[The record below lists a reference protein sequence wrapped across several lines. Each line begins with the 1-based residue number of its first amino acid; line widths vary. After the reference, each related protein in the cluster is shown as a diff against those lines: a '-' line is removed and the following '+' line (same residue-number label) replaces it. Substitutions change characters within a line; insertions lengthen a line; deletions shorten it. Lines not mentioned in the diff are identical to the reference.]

1 MHQRVRDNVTILTA
15 LLTIVSLALVFAAV
29 GRVVPAGTL
38 PQAPE
43 GILDVIPHVNA
54 AISLLAIGT
63 ILAGVRAIRRSNVV
77 RHRRLM
83 LTSFGLFA
91 TFLVLYLYKVAI
103 DGATTFPG
111 EGAIETFVYFP
122 VLAIHIILAI
132 VALPAVYY
140 VLLVAYSHPIHELAS
155 TAHPRVGRIAAA
167 LWLISF
173 VLGEVVYVMLYWLY

>member
-1 MHQRVRDNVTILTA
+1 MHQRVRNNVTALTA

-29 GRVVPAGTL
+29 GRVGPTGTL
-38 PQAPE
+38 PQAPSAV
-43 GILDVIPHVNA
+43 LDAIPHANA

-63 ILAGVRAIRRSNVV
+63 ILAGVRAIRQSNVV

-91 TFLVLYLYKVAI
+91 AFLVLYLYKVALE
-103 DGATTFPG
+103 GPTTFPG
-111 EGAIETFVYFP
+111 EGAVETFVYFP
-122 VLAIHIILAI
+122 ILGVHVLLAI

-140 VLLVAYSHPIHELAS
+140 VLLLAYSHPIHELS
-155 TAHPRVGRIAAA
+155 TTAHPRVGKVAAS
-167 LWLISF
+167 LWLVSF